1 MKQQPLARVLAFL
14 APACCH
20 RVGDAGHIHHV
31 DCRSVAKF
39 LYMACRSRRP
49 VISLVLQLPQGV
61 SESGAACEFDMRG
74 VDRSLA
80 GINVD
85 MNELE
90 VS

>member
-1 MKQQPLARVLAFL
+1 MEQKTLARVLAFS
-14 APACCH
+14 APACRH

-31 DCRSVAKF
+31 DCRSGAKF
-39 LYMACRSRRP
+39 LYMACRSGGP
-49 VISLVLQLPQGV
+49 VIRPILQLSQGIN
-61 SESGAACEFDMRG
+61 ESGAACEFDMRG

-80 GINVD
+80 GIDVD